1 MKYLINA
8 NTINKLMKFTFD
20 PDKDAANIV
29 KHGLSL
35 ADAPLVF
42 NAPNKLTLESNRPQ
56 ESRLMDMALVEVAGV
71 VLVLV
76 YALRN
81 PGEVRAI
88 SLRRASKQERTLYAK
103 NYH

>member
-1 MKYLINA
+1 MKL
-8 NTINKLMKFTFD
+8 TFD
-20 PDKDAANIV
+20 PDKDATNIT

-35 ADAPLVF
+35 ADALLVF
-42 NAPNKLTLESNRPQ
+42 DAPEKLTLESIRQ
-56 ESRLMDMALVEVAGV
+56 DETRLMDIAMVEVEGV

-76 YALRN
+76 YVMRQ
-81 PGEVRAI
+81 PDEVRAI